1 VNATNALNLA
11 STLNGVTQ
19 LALVTAIST
28 TPLMARESLNTQ
40 KDVRC
45 DTSCEKLKVACLPA
59 TSLVNWP
66 RLNNAE
72 MFLNAQKI
80 ASSLLGALGLVTAQ
94 LVSVLVYLDLSK
106 FVNDP
111 SFRWVLE
118 FAGAHDKSE
127 FVTFHGAVK
136 IAL

>member
-1 VNATNALNLA
+1 
-11 STLNGVTQ
+11 
-19 LALVTAIST
+19 
-28 TPLMARESLNTQ
+28 MARESLNTQ
-40 KDVRC
+40 KDARF

-59 TSLVNWP
+59 TSLVSWP

-72 MFLNAQKI
+72 MFLNAQMI
-80 ASSLLGALGLVTAQ
+80 ASSLLGALGLVPAH
-94 LVSVLVYLDLSK
+94 LVSIPVYLFLSK

-111 SFRWVLE
+111 SFNWAME

-127 FVTFHGAVK
+127 FVIFHGAVS

>member
-40 KDVRC
+40 KDARF

-59 TSLVNWP
+59 TSLVSWP

-80 ASSLLGALGLVTAQ
+80 ASSVHGVLGWALALLA
-94 LVSVLVYLDLSK
+94 
-106 FVNDP
+106 
-111 SFRWVLE
+111 
-118 FAGAHDKSE
+118 
-127 FVTFHGAVK
+127 
-136 IAL
+136 